1 MQFRQ
6 YVPRIFQAAQGDVLV
21 TAVVPG
27 IVAGLGTRE
36 SVTVLR
42 TVNEPLVIIEGEK
55 EGHKHVLVSD
65 DPIDILLD
73 EVEEKMGTRTMVLRT
88 GERGAIL
95 RHDEHA
101 AITIPANTVVEVRG
115 GQVDFDPVREGFR
128 VID

>member
-6 YVPRIFQAAQGDVLV
+6 YAPHIFQAAQGDVLV
-21 TAVVPG
+21 TAVLPG
-27 IVAGLGTRE
+27 IIDRLGTRE

-88 GERGAIL
+88 GERGATL
-95 RHDEHA
+95 HHDEHA
-101 AITIPANTVVEVRG
+101 ALTIPANTVVEVRG
-115 GQVDFDPVREGFR
+115 GQVDYDPIRKGFR
-128 VID
+128 IID